1 MRVCVAGLW
10 HLGTVTAA
18 ALASVGHDV
27 TAHDTDSAVVEDLA
41 RGIPPLFE
49 PGLKEMVA
57 DGLGDGSLRPIADA
71 AQAVRGAELVWVAY
85 DTPVDADDNAN
96 VDYVLDRVRALL
108 PLLDHGTV
116 VLISSQLPVG
126 STALLQA
133 GAPPGISLA
142 YSPENLRLGKAHQR
156 LPGA

>member
-1 MRVCVAGLW
+1 MRVCVAGLC

-18 ALASVGHDV
+18 ALAPVGHHV
-27 TAHDTDSAVVEDLA
+27 PAHATDSAVVADLS

-57 DGLGDGSLRPIADA
+57 AGLQDASLHPIADA

-96 VDYVLDRVRALL
+96 VDYVL
-108 PLLDHGTV
+108 
-116 VLISSQLPVG
+116 
-126 STALLQA
+126 
-133 GAPPGISLA
+133 
-142 YSPENLRLGKAHQR
+142 
-156 LPGA
+156 